1 MFSTKKHFENLIFFD
16 IEIVECLNDANSK
29 TLSNEDGLWLF
40 TANGPSV
47 KWQMDLSPRGQS
59 LKEFTSETV
68 NVLHLTLN
76 GIADLLKLII
86 SKSHA
91 DLLPGKFS
99 SDKIEAEFR
108 LCCQFSVI
116 FFNFFS
122 WNSHRIGN
130 STRPQRVKLYSK

>member
-1 MFSTKKHFENLIFFD
+1 M
-16 IEIVECLNDANSK
+16 
-29 TLSNEDGLWLF
+29 
-40 TANGPSV
+40 

-86 SKSHA
+86 SKRHA

>member
-1 MFSTKKHFENLIFFD
+1 M
-16 IEIVECLNDANSK
+16 
-29 TLSNEDGLWLF
+29 
-40 TANGPSV
+40 

-59 LKEFTSETV
+59 VKEFTSETV

-76 GIADLLKLII
+76 GIADLFKLII
-86 SKSHA
+86 SKSYA

-116 FFNFFS
+116 FLTSF
-122 WNSHRIGN
+122 HGPVIEQAIN